1 LKMVERM
8 RGQRDSGFHSVD
20 SSWVVDLVETDSKEV
35 LGRKTEEVVGRK
47 VVENSS
53 RLGRNNKRVEAEAAD
68 GTDMGD
74 AR

>member
-1 LKMVERM
+1 MKMVERM
-8 RGQRDSGFHSVD
+8 TGQRDSVFHSVD
-20 SSWVVDLVETDSKEV
+20 SSSVLELAETDSKEV

-53 RLGRNNKRVEAEAAD
+53 RLGRKSKRAEAEA
-68 GTDMGD
+68 GPETDKGD